1 MVALINASGY
11 VDVSVANPEFVA
23 PSGHETIIV
32 WIDSLELNYV
42 ESNLLM
48 PKVAKQIKFLVLE
61 VIEGSFNDSDSIE
74 LIHVN
79 FLFFPQV
86 DPETIIF
93 VGDECQILS
102 MVHVEKV
109 WLITQLMLEFIDYI
123 HLFSVEV
130 I

>member
-11 VDVSVANPEFVA
+11 VNVSVSNPEFVA

-61 VIEGSFNDSDSIE
+61 VIEGSFNDSDSI
-74 LIHVN
+74 
-79 FLFFPQV
+79 
-86 DPETIIF
+86 
-93 VGDECQILS
+93 
-102 MVHVEKV
+102 
-109 WLITQLMLEFIDYI
+109 
-123 HLFSVEV
+123 
-130 I
+130 